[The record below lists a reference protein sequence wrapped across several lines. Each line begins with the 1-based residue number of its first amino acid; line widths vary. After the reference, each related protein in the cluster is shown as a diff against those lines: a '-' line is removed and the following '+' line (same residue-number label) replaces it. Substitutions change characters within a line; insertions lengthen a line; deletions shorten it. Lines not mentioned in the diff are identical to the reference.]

1 MRVRSLGANRAVNL
15 YKFRSGA
22 ASLFSGDRI
31 IFFLITLIVTYL
43 ILCPVV
49 VLIISSLKAAG
60 DRLPLEDAPWTIR
73 NYVNVFSAGETYV
86 LFRNSIVYS
95 LSSVSGALVIAAAL
109 VWLTE
114 RTDIPGR
121 NLVFTLLLLPLGI
134 PAMVKAIG
142 WSFLAS
148 PTIGWINVLL
158 RNILNSETRAGPLN
172 IYSLAGIIFVSTL
185 SLVPSIML
193 LIAGAFRNFDPSF
206 EEASDACGA
215 SKARSQFRITIP
227 LLRPALVAAFIYFF
241 ATVLDDFQI
250 PAILGLSA
258 GIRVFSTKIFLA
270 THPNNGLPDFG
281 LASGYGMV
289 LFSVALVLIVIYR
302 KVVSKQHRYSV
313 VTGKA
318 YRPRLIH
325 LGKWKYIALA
335 GVAIYLLLSVALPL
349 FILLWVSLQPYI
361 TVPSVSGLESMTT
374 KNYAALVGLD
384 QFRKAA
390 MNSGFVALVVPT
402 VTMLVSTLTSW
413 MAVRG
418 QHWSGSIADFLTF
431 LNTAVPSIVFAVA
444 IMFVY
449 LSFPIVPI
457 YGSIWIIIIA
467 FVTRYMSYSN
477 RLMGAAVIQIHRE
490 LEEASEVSGASQ
502 RTTFFRVT
510 LPLLLPSFLNGWLWV
525 AVHALKEGTIAVML
539 MTPANVVVAA
549 LIWETFH
556 EGGNHGLVGAMS
568 IIITLVSFFLT
579 LLARKALI
587 PEWV

>member
-1 MRVRSLGANRAVNL
+1 MRSLSENRATL
-15 YKFRSGA
+15 YEFPSSAGSRFSC
-22 ASLFSGDRI
+22 ASI
-31 IFFLITLIVTYL
+31 IFLLITLIVTYL
-43 ILCPVV
+43 VLCPLLF
-49 VLIISSLKAAG
+49 LIVSSFKATA
-60 DRLPLEDAPWTIR
+60 DRLPIEGVPWTIR
-73 NYVNVFSAGETYV
+73 NYIVVFSAGETYL
-86 LFRNSIVYS
+86 LFRNSIIYA
-95 LSSVSGALVIAAAL
+95 LSSVCGALFLATAL

-114 RTDIPGR
+114 RTNIPGC
-121 NLVFTLLLLPLGI
+121 NLIFTLLLLPLGI

-158 RNILNSETRAGPLN
+158 RYALNIESHTGPLD
-172 IYSLAGIIFVSTL
+172 IYSLPGIIFVSTL

-193 LIAGAFRNFDPSF
+193 LIAAAFRNFDPSF
-206 EEASDACGA
+206 EEASEACGA
-215 SKARSQFRITIP
+215 SKSKSQWRITLP

-258 GIRVFSTKIFLA
+258 GVRVFSTKIFLA

-289 LFSVALVLIVIYR
+289 LFLLALVLIVIYR
-302 KVVSKQHRYSV
+302 NVVSKQHMYSV
-313 VTGKA
+313 ITGKA
-318 YRPRLIH
+318 YRPRRIH
-325 LGKWKYIALA
+325 LGKWKYIAFA
-335 GVAIYLLLSVALPL
+335 AVAVYLLLSVVLPL

-361 TVPSVSGLESMTT
+361 TVPSIIGLKRMTT
-374 KNYAALVGLD
+374 KNYAALIGLD

-390 MNSGFVALVVPT
+390 INTGLVTLVVAT
-402 VTMLVSTLTSW
+402 VTMLVSTWTSW

-418 QHWSGSIADFLTF
+418 QHWSSSIADFLTF
-431 LNTAVPSIVFAVA
+431 LNTAVPSIVFGVA

-449 LSFPIVPI
+449 LSFPIIPI

-490 LEEASEVSGASQ
+490 LEEASAVSGASQ
-502 RTTFFRVT
+502 ETTFFRVT

-568 IIITLVSFFLT
+568 ILITLVSFLLT
-579 LLARKALI
+579 LLVRKALV
-587 PEWV
+587 PELG